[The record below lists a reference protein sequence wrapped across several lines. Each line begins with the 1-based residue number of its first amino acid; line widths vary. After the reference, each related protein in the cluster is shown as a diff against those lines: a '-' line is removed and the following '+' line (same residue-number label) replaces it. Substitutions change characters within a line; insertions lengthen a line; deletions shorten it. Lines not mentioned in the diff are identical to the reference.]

1 MAKTTV
7 EILGGQLD
15 GTILNNMASEATMRE
30 LLAAVKQNSGGSV
43 SGGSGARTGGQSPA
57 AKLRKNSSVMSKLAD
72 GLGNQIGN
80 AIGAVGSMGA
90 MLLTGNTKLS
100 AYTRTL
106 NDQVI
111 SKLPIFGGLL
121 GGVGGLLNDSIEVLE
136 EWNDSLKLGTST
148 GATFGNSILR
158 ASKAATASAMNID
171 DFMRM
176 MSAHSPVMLN
186 LGKTVTEGA
195 EKFSRLSKK
204 LNREGGL
211 ATNTLRQMGFSAQD
225 VNEAFIRYIDITG
238 MGMRGDKKS
247 DDDLLKSFDTFQV
260 HLIKMGYLT
269 GKSVKQLEGQ
279 MAVANQDIVFKMQMA
294 KLGSDQRDK
303 VNTAL
308 SSYVSMYGESGA
320 ELFKALFLGMP
331 PGNEDA
337 QNLFVLMP
345 HLVGSMRDSINSAK
359 HGTANIEQY
368 TAETE
373 DKLIKTMLQS
383 AKSANGLEGML
394 DAAGASHGDAQ
405 KFRQS
410 IQPILEQL
418 IKHGDITKLTE
429 PQLRAMF
436 AQAKKETTER
446 ETLTKFLNDF
456 EMAMQNLKFRLME
469 EFLPLL
475 NDLATTLEKQD
486 VAGKVRQFGVLLKD
500 SVEKYLPDVI
510 TFFKYLGS
518 DDGRDFIWNE
528 VVFFFDKMGLRFNRH
543 MKEVFGKDTI
553 GNLEKEL
560 EDGLQ
565 KAQEDHEN
573 RQGALRAGGRLP
585 AAYKP
590 GNEQPSPPGEK
601 GKDTGGKGIDLKN
614 KNEGMVKNSE
624 KLLQTM
630 ASQNVNKFFN
640 PLGKEALKRTSDFAR
655 DRVGGKIHPGVDYRA
670 AIGTPLYAPHGGFV
684 SYGNMG
690 GGAGYTVTIED
701 SANKLK
707 TIAMHLDPKSTA
719 DKFYGNQNKAVKAG
733 DPIGF
738 TGVSGTK
745 DPHLHMQT
753 RYNGELIDF
762 DKYLVGD
769 VPRSHRTGTLGQ
781 YGSLFKDFGAGTNV
795 ILDDVEAVMTPD
807 QMNSV
812 VTGAGNIAT
821 TEMLESLDRNFQRLA
836 NIMAER
842 TSLSRSQLSY
852 IEKNQ
857 VNIA

>member
-30 LLAAVKQNSGGSV
+30 LLAAVKQNSGGSG
-43 SGGSGARTGGQSPA
+43 SGGGGARTGGQSPA

-211 ATNTLRQMGFSAQD
+211 ATNTLRQMGYSAKD
-225 VNEAFIRYIDITG
+225 VNEAFIRYIDVTG
-238 MGMRGDKKS
+238 MGMRGNKKS

-294 KLGSDQRDK
+294 KLGSDQREK
-303 VNTAL
+303 IQTAL

-345 HLVGSMRDSINSAK
+345 HLVGAMRDSINSAK

-373 DKLIKTMLQS
+373 DKLIKTMIQS
-383 AKSANGLEGML
+383 AKSANGLQQML

-436 AQAKKETTER
+436 AKAREETKER

-486 VAGKVRQFGVLLKD
+486 VAGKVKQFGVLLKE

-518 DDGRDFIWNE
+518 EDGRDFIWNE

-553 GNLEKEL
+553 GSLEKEL

-565 KAQEDHEN
+565 KAQEDHEA
-573 RQGALRAGGRLP
+573 RQGALRAGGGLP
-585 AAYKP
+585 SSYKRP
-590 GNEQPSPPGEK
+590 GVQEPASGEK
-601 GKDTGGKGIDLKN
+601 DKDTGGKGIDLKT
-614 KNEGMVKNSE
+614 KNEGMVKKSE
-624 KLLQTM
+624 SLLRM
-630 ASQNVNKFFN
+630 MEAQNVKKFYN
-640 PLGKEALKRTSDFAR
+640 PLGSAVLKRTSDFAR
-655 DRVGGKIHPGVDYRA
+655 DRVDGKIHYGADYSAGV
-670 AIGTPLYAPHGGFV
+670 GTPLYAPHGGFV

-690 GGAGYTVTIED
+690 GGAGYTVTIDD
-701 SANKLK
+701 SANKLQ
-707 TIAMHLDPKSTA
+707 TIAMHLDPETTA
-719 DKFYGNQNKAVKAG
+719 NKFYGLRGKKVEPG

-738 TGVSGTK
+738 TGKSGTK

-762 DKYLVGD
+762 DKYLTGD
-769 VPRSHRTGTLGQ
+769 VKRHNTGTLGQ
-781 YGSLFKDFGAGTNV
+781 YGTLFKDFGAGTNV

-807 QMNSV
+807 QMSSV
-812 VTGAGNIAT
+812 ITGAGNIAT
-821 TEMLESLDRNFQRLA
+821 TEMLESLDRNFQRLV

-842 TSLSRSQLSY
+842 TSLSRSQLSH
-852 IEKNQ
+852 IENNQ

>member
-15 GTILNNMASEATMRE
+15 GVILNNMASEATMRE
-30 LLAAVKQNSGGSV
+30 LLAAVKQNSGGGG
-43 SGGSGARTGGQSPA
+43 SGGAGARTGGSSPA
-57 AKLRKNSSVMSKLAD
+57 AKLRKNSSVMTKLAD

-136 EWNDSLKLGTST
+136 EWNDSLKLGTAS

-158 ASKAATASAMNID
+158 ASKAATASAMNLD

-186 LGKTVTEGA
+186 LGNTVTEGA

-211 ATNTLRQMGFSAQD
+211 ATNTLRQMGYSARD

-247 DDDLLKSFDTFQV
+247 DDDLLNSFGRFQL
-260 HLIKMGYLT
+260 HLVKMGYLT
-269 GKSVKQLEGQ
+269 GKTVKQLEGQ
-279 MAVANQDIVFKMQMA
+279 MAVANQDIVFKMRMA
-294 KLGSDQRDK
+294 QLTPKQREK
-303 VNTAL
+303 MQTAL

-345 HLVGSMRDSINSAK
+345 HLVGSMRDSINSAR

-383 AKSANGLEGML
+383 AKSASGLQQML

-436 AQAKKETTER
+436 AQARKETKER
-446 ETLTKFLNDF
+446 EELTKFLNDF
-456 EMAMQNLKFRLME
+456 EMAMQNLKFQMME
-469 EFLPLL
+469 MLYPLL
-475 NDLATTLEKQD
+475 DDLAIYMEKQD
-486 VAGKVRQFGVLLKD
+486 IAGKVRQFGVLLKD
-500 SVEKYLPDVI
+500 AVEKYLPDVI

-518 DDGRDFIWNE
+518 SDGRDFIWNE
-528 VVFFFDKMGLRFNRH
+528 IKFFFDKM
-543 MKEVFGKDTI
+543 
-553 GNLEKEL
+553 
-560 EDGLQ
+560 
-565 KAQEDHEN
+565 
-573 RQGALRAGGRLP
+573 
-585 AAYKP
+585 
-590 GNEQPSPPGEK
+590 
-601 GKDTGGKGIDLKN
+601 
-614 KNEGMVKNSE
+614 
-624 KLLQTM
+624 
-630 ASQNVNKFFN
+630 
-640 PLGKEALKRTSDFAR
+640 
-655 DRVGGKIHPGVDYRA
+655 
-670 AIGTPLYAPHGGFV
+670 
-684 SYGNMG
+684 
-690 GGAGYTVTIED
+690 
-701 SANKLK
+701 
-707 TIAMHLDPKSTA
+707 
-719 DKFYGNQNKAVKAG
+719 
-733 DPIGF
+733 
-738 TGVSGTK
+738 
-745 DPHLHMQT
+745 
-753 RYNGELIDF
+753 
-762 DKYLVGD
+762 
-769 VPRSHRTGTLGQ
+769 
-781 YGSLFKDFGAGTNV
+781 
-795 ILDDVEAVMTPD
+795 
-807 QMNSV
+807 
-812 VTGAGNIAT
+812 
-821 TEMLESLDRNFQRLA
+821 
-836 NIMAER
+836 
-842 TSLSRSQLSY
+842 
-852 IEKNQ
+852 
-857 VNIA
+857 

>member
-30 LLAAVKQNSGGSV
+30 LLAAVKQNSGGSGGGV
-43 SGGSGARTGGQSPA
+43 SARTGGSSPA
-57 AKLRKNSSVMSKLAD
+57 SKLRKNSTVMSKLAD

-136 EWNDSLKLGTST
+136 EWNESLKLGTQS

-158 ASKAATASAMNID
+158 ASKAATASAMGID

-176 MSAHSPVMLN
+176 MSAHSPIMLN

-195 EKFSRLSKK
+195 ERFSRLSRK

-211 ATNTLRQMGFSAQD
+211 ATNTLRQMGYRALD
-225 VNEAFIRYIDITG
+225 VNEAFIQYIDITG
-238 MGMRGDKKS
+238 MGMRNDKKS
-247 DDDLLKSFDTFQV
+247 DNDLLNSFGKFQL

-269 GKSVKQLEGQ
+269 GKTVKQLEGQ

-294 KLGSDQRDK
+294 KLQPLQRDK
-303 VNTAL
+303 MNTAL
-308 SSYVSMYGESGA
+308 ASYVSMYGESGA

-337 QNLFVLMP
+337 QTLFVLMP
-345 HLVGSMRDSINSAK
+345 DLVKEMRSSIDSAK
-359 HGTANIEQY
+359 NGTAKIEQF

-373 DKLIKTMLQS
+373 SKLIKTMLSS
-383 AKSANGLEGML
+383 AKSASGVENML
-394 DAAGASHGDAQ
+394 NAAAVGYGDAE
-405 KFRQS
+405 KFRRA
-410 IQPILEQL
+410 ITPILTQL
-418 IKHGDITKLTE
+418 NKHGDITKITE

-436 AQAKKETTER
+436 AQAKKETKER
-446 ETLTKFLNDF
+446 DELTKFLNDF
-456 EMAMQNLKFRLME
+456 EMAMQNLKYGLME
-469 EFLPLL
+469 MLYPLL
-475 NDLATTLEKQD
+475 EDLAIYMEKQD
-486 VAGKVRQFGVLLKD
+486 LPDKVRQFGVLLKD

-518 DDGRDFIWNE
+518 SDGRDFIWNE
-528 VVFFFDKMGLRFNRH
+528 VVFFFDKMGLHFRRH
-543 MKEVFGKDTI
+543 MKEVLGNDTV
-553 GNLEKEL
+553 GALEKEL
-560 EDGLQ
+560 EAGLQ
-565 KAQEDHEN
+565 KAQEDYETK
-573 RQGALRAGGRLP
+573 QAAIRAGGGLP
-585 AAYKP
+585 EAYKR
-590 GNEQPSPPGEK
+590 PGEAPTPSEK
-601 GKDTGGKGIDLKN
+601 DDTGGKGIDKTT
-614 KNEGMVKNSE
+614 KNEAMIKKSE
-624 KLLQTM
+624 KLLQVM
-630 ASQNVNKFFN
+630 ESQNVKKFYN
-640 PLGKEALKRTSDFAR
+640 PLGKDASLKRTSDFAR
-655 DRVGGKIHPGVDYRA
+655 DRVGGRIHQGTDYRA
-670 AIGTPLYAPHGGFV
+670 GVGTPLYAPHGGIV
-684 SYGNMG
+684 TYGNMG

-701 SANKLK
+701 AANKLK
-707 TIAMHLDPKSTA
+707 TIAMHLDPESTA
-719 DKFYGNQNKAVKAG
+719 NKFYELRNKSVSAG

-738 TGVSGTK
+738 TGKSGTK

-769 VPRSHRTGTLGQ
+769 VRRHNTGTLGQ

-812 VTGAGNIAT
+812 ITGAGNIAT

-852 IEKNQ
+852 IENNQ

>member
-7 EILGGQLD
+7 EFLGGQLD
-15 GTILNNMASEATMRE
+15 GTVLNNMASEATMRE
-30 LLAAVKQNSGGSV
+30 LLAAVKQNSGGG
-43 SGGSGARTGGQSPA
+43 SGGSGARTGGSTPA
-57 AKLRKNSSVMSKLAD
+57 SKLRKNSSVMTKLAD

-136 EWNDSLKLGTST
+136 EWNDSLKLGTTS

-158 ASKAATASAMNID
+158 ASKAATASAMNLD

-176 MSAHSPVMLN
+176 MNEHSPIMLN

-211 ATNTLRQMGFSAQD
+211 ATNTLRQMGYSARD

-247 DDDLLKSFDTFQV
+247 DDDLLNSFGKFQL
-260 HLIKMGYLT
+260 HLVRMGYLT
-269 GKSVKQLEGQ
+269 GKTVKQLEGQ

-294 KLGSDQRDK
+294 KLTPKQRDK
-303 VNTAL
+303 INTAL

-359 HGTANIEQY
+359 HGTAEIEQY

-394 DAAGASHGDAQ
+394 NAAGASHGDAQ
-405 KFRQS
+405 KFRQA

-436 AQAKKETTER
+436 KEAKKEAKARDALTE
-446 ETLTKFLNDF
+446 FLNNF
-456 EMAMQNLKFRLME
+456 EMAMQNLKFQLME
-469 EFLPLL
+469 MLYPLL
-475 NDLATTLEKQD
+475 DDLAIYMEKQD
-486 VAGKVRQFGVLLKD
+486 LPDKVRQFGVLLKD

-518 DDGRDFIWNE
+518 EDGREFIWNE
-528 VVFFFDKMGLRFNRH
+528 VVFFFDKMGLHFKRH
-543 MKEVFGKDTI
+543 MKEVFGSDTV
-553 GNLEKEL
+553 GALEKEL
-560 EDGLQ
+560 EEGLQ
-565 KAQEDHEN
+565 KAQEDYETKQATI
-573 RQGALRAGGRLP
+573 RSSGKLP
-585 AAYKP
+585 EAYKR
-590 GNEQPSPPGEK
+590 PGEVSTPSA
-601 GKDTGGKGIDLKN
+601 KDETGGKGIDKTT
-614 KNEGMVKNSE
+614 KNEGMIKKSE
-624 KLLQTM
+624 KLLQM
-630 ASQNVNKFFN
+630 MESQNIKKFYN
-640 PLGKEALKRTSDFAR
+640 PLGKDTGLKRTSDFAR
-655 DRVGGKIHPGVDYRA
+655 DRAGGKIHEGTDYRA
-670 AIGTPLYAPHGGFV
+670 SVGTPLYAPHGGVV

-701 SANKLK
+701 AANKLK
-707 TIAMHLDPKSTA
+707 TIAMHLDPESTA
-719 DKFYGNQNKAVKAG
+719 NKFYGLRGKTVSAG
-733 DPIGF
+733 DPIAF
-738 TGVSGTK
+738 TGKSGTK

-769 VPRSHRTGTLGQ
+769 VKRHNTGTLGQ
-781 YGSLFKDFGAGTNV
+781 YGSLFKDFGAGTDV

-821 TEMLESLDRNFQRLA
+821 VEMLESLDRNFQRLA